1 MTEKEKLNERVGKLN
16 GQTFAMSLAQVGC
29 TIFKVE
35 VTTKQNR
42 LDGCQKKIWKK
53 KKKKFL
59 ESKTQLF
66 FKIQKI
72 RRKRLLNIKL
82 SHPFSP
88 FSASC

>member
-53 KKKKFL
+53 KRKNFWRVKPNFSSKSKKSEGNAF
-59 ESKTQLF
+59 
-66 FKIQKI
+66 
-72 RRKRLLNIKL
+72 
-82 SHPFSP
+82 
-88 FSASC
+88 